1 MSSLPSQPT
10 GLAAVILAAGESRRF
25 GSPKQVAQL
34 NGRTLLEHVLARA
47 TGAGLDPIV
56 AVVPE
61 WFAPPTTSDKSPLWV
76 RNPHP
81 ERGMSESL
89 QLGFAALPP
98 SVEAAVILLGDQPT
112 LPASSIAAIL
122 ARRGERPVIAG
133 RNRGHATPPVLIER
147 SHFGMVGEAIGDRGM
162 RDLLNAR
169 PDWVTAVELP
179 STDDVDTP
187 EQLRA
192 LGATAV
198 IAADRMGR

>member
-1 MSSLPSQPT
+1 MSSLPSPAT
-10 GLAAVILAAGESRRF
+10 GVAAVILAAGESRRF

-56 AVVPE
+56 VVVPT
-61 WFAPPTTSDKSPLWV
+61 WLAPRTPSEELVLWV
-76 RNPHP
+76 HNPHP
-81 ERGMSESL
+81 ERGLSESL
-89 QLGFAALPP
+89 QLGFAALPA

-122 ARRGERPVIAG
+122 ARRGEQPVIAG

-147 SHFGMVGEAIGDRGM
+147 SHFGTVGEAIGDRGL

-179 STDDVDTP
+179 SIDDVDTP

-192 LGATAV
+192 LE
-198 IAADRMGR
+198 RQP